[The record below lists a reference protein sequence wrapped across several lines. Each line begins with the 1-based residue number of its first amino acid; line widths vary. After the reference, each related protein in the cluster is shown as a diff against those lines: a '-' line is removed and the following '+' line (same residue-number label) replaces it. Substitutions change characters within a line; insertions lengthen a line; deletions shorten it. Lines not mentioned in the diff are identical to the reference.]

1 MAQRSRERRS
11 RRSSGGRDTRR
22 SNGSKR
28 LTIDALAQR
37 TGMTVRNI
45 RAHQSRGLLPPP
57 ELEGRTGYY
66 GRPHIERIELI
77 RQLQDDG
84 FSLEL
89 IGRMLE
95 NAEGSSSEV
104 LRFTHALREPFGDEE
119 PRVVEL
125 DELLRRWPDGS
136 PELLE
141 RAEKLGLVRALGDD
155 RYEEPSPR
163 LAEAATELAELGVP
177 SSRAIEVAATLREHA
192 DSVAAAFIELFLDTI
207 WKPFEE
213 AGHPE
218 DRWPEVQDALERLR
232 PLASESLVA
241 TFQLAMNEAV
251 DEAFGREVALLREQ
265 PAD

>member
-1 MAQRSRERRS
+1 MAQTARRK
-11 RRSSGGRDTRR
+11 RRPRSSRSSRG

-28 LTIDALAQR
+28 LTIDALAHR
-37 TGMTVRNI
+37 SGMTVRNI

-66 GRPHIERIELI
+66 GRPHIERIDLI

-95 NAEGSSSEV
+95 SGADGSSDEM
-104 LRFTHALREPFGDEE
+104 LRFTRALREPFGNEE
-119 PRVVEL
+119 PQVVEAE
-125 DELLRRWPDGS
+125 ELVERWPDGG
-136 PELLE
+136 PEMLKK
-141 RAEKLGLVRALGDD
+141 AEELGLLRPLGDG
-155 RYEEPSPR
+155 RYEELSPR
-163 LAEAATELAELGVP
+163 MARAASELAELGVP
-177 SSRAIEVAATLREHA
+177 TERALKVASALREHS
-192 DSVAAAFIELFLDTI
+192 DSVAAEFVGLFLDAV
-207 WKPFEE
+207 WKPFEA

-241 TFQLAMNEAV
+241 TFQLAMNDAV
-251 DEAFGREVALLREQ
+251 EEAFGREVVRLREQ
-265 PAD
+265 PAA